1 MFKKDKF
8 IDRNGGLRVYIHLGG
23 EKVVLSSEVIAIF
36 DVSIEK
42 SSKVSKLFVSH
53 AMKEKQVLRI
63 GEEEPK
69 SIVVTKAMVYYS
81 PISSATLKKKS
92 SIQSMM

>member
-1 MFKKDKF
+1 M
-8 IDRNGGLRVYIHLGG
+8 YIHLGG

-36 DVSIEK
+36 DVSVEK
-42 SSKVSKLFVSH
+42 SSKASKQFVSH
-53 AMKEKQVLRI
+53 AAKEKQVLRI

-69 SIVVTKAMVYYS
+69 SIVVTESMVYYS

-92 SIQSMM
+92 TVQSMM